1 MAGKLAAKS
10 HGRDSRRQVL
20 LKKWNPKAKDM
31 VEVTPDESA
40 VASTTVSGDLG
51 LDQDFV
57 SMQFGLN

>member
-31 VEVTPDESA
+31 VEVTPDESLA
-40 VASTTVSGDLG
+40 QQFRETLASTKISFRCNLV
-51 LDQDFV
+51 
-57 SMQFGLN
+57 

>member
-31 VEVTPDESA
+31 VEDVI
-40 VASTTVSGDLG
+40 ASTKAK
-51 LDQDFV
+51 DFV

>member
-10 HGRDSRRQVL
+10 HSRDSRRQVL

-31 VEVTPDESA
+31 VEVLLSPD
-40 VASTTVSGDLG
+40 VIASTKAK
-51 LDQDFV
+51 DFV